1 MMPPVV
7 YDANLESPEKNYC
20 DTQPVIIESNKE
32 RAIARWKRMNIYQ
45 GQLFRL
51 EWK

>member
-1 MMPPVV
+1 MIPPIV
-7 YDANLESPEKNYC
+7 YDVNLESQKNYC

-32 RAIARWKRMNIYQ
+32 RAIARWKRMNINQ
-45 GQLFRL
+45 VQSFRL